1 MTYCLIVFVVS
12 IAGAMVG
19 WRTGGARWCI
29 AGGTG
34 IGLVT
39 GVVRTMGLPLFLAES
54 GLVAF
59 LVVGL
64 PSVLVGLCAAFAVL
78 EATRRIPQ

>member
-1 MTYCLIVFVVS
+1 MTYFLLVFIVS
-12 IAGAMVG
+12 IAGAMFG

-29 AGGTG
+29 AGGAG
-34 IGLVT
+34 IGLVA
-39 GVVRTMGLPLFLAES
+39 GVARTMGLPLFLAEN
-54 GLVAF
+54 GWVAF

-78 EATRRIPQ
+78 EATRRIPE